1 MAAVLDKDCQ
11 GNLIRK
17 AGVMGVV
24 LVGGEVRPRDSIRVE
39 LPLEPHGTTSSSLS
53 MAT

>member
-1 MAAVLDKDCQ
+1 MAAVLDKDTQ

-24 LVGGEVRPRDSIRVE
+24 LVGGEVQPSDRIRVE
-39 LPLEPHGTTSSSLS
+39 LPPKPHRVLDRI
-53 MAT
+53 